1 MTDLLLVLSKDPYT
15 TEIPGLVLDI
25 GLNARANNGSSKTL
39 TIVSINGPYRDE
51 AAYTLVRLA
60 HAAKEKG
67 INVNFFNYLD
77 GTIIGHRDQGPKEF
91 PVVEQLFG
99 TVLKKGLKNP
109 KTDAIACIK
118 CTDARGVTKQQ
129 TEGVVI
135 GGLYD
140 LGEWTAES
148 DKTILLG

>member
-1 MTDLLLVLSKDPYT
+1 MTGKQLKQ
-15 TEIPGLVLDI
+15 
-25 GLNARANNGSSKTL
+25 L

-51 AAYTLVRLA
+51 GVFTMMRLA

-67 INVNFFNYLD
+67 ITVNFFNYLD
-77 GTIIGHRDQGPKEF
+77 ATVIAHRDQAPKEF
-91 PVVEQLFG
+91 PPIETIFG
-99 TVLKKGLKNP
+99 TIVKKGIKQP
-109 KTDAIACIK
+109 KADAIACIK

-129 TEGVVI
+129 TEGVII

-148 DKTILLG
+148 DKTILIG

>member
-1 MTDLLLVLSKDPYT
+1 MVLGDNMTEKQ
-15 TEIPGLVLDI
+15 
-25 GLNARANNGSSKTL
+25 L

-51 AAYTLVRLA
+51 AVFTMIRLA

-67 INVNFFNYLD
+67 ITVNFFNYLD
-77 GTIIGHRDQGPKEF
+77 ATVIAHRDQAPKEF
-91 PVVEQLFG
+91 PPIETIFG
-99 TVLKKGLKNP
+99 TIVKKGIKKP
-109 KTDAIACIK
+109 KADAIACIK

-129 TEGVVI
+129 TEGVII

-148 DKTILLG
+148 DKTILIG

>member
-1 MTDLLLVLSKDPYT
+1 MVLGDNMTGKQ
-15 TEIPGLVLDI
+15 
-25 GLNARANNGSSKTL
+25 L

-51 AAYTLVRLA
+51 GVFTMIRLA

-67 INVNFFNYLD
+67 ITVNFFNYLD
-77 GTIIGHRDQGPKEF
+77 ATVIAHRDQAPKEF
-91 PVVEQLFG
+91 PPIETIFG
-99 TVLKKGLKNP
+99 TIVKKGLKNP
-109 KTDAIACIK
+109 KADAIACIK

-129 TEGVVI
+129 TEGVII

>member
-1 MTDLLLVLSKDPYT
+1 MVLGDNMTEKQH
-15 TEIPGLVLDI
+15 
-25 GLNARANNGSSKTL
+25 KQL

-51 AAYTLVRLA
+51 GVFTMMRLA

-67 INVNFFNYLD
+67 ITVNFFNYLD
-77 GTIIGHRDQGPKEF
+77 ATVIAHRDQAPKEF
-91 PVVEQLFG
+91 PPIETIFG
-99 TVLKKGLKNP
+99 TIVKKGIKQP
-109 KTDAIACIK
+109 KADAIACIK

-129 TEGVVI
+129 TEGVII

-148 DKTILLG
+148 DKTILIG

>member
-1 MTDLLLVLSKDPYT
+1 MVLGVNMTGKQ
-15 TEIPGLVLDI
+15 
-25 GLNARANNGSSKTL
+25 L

-51 AAYTLVRLA
+51 AVFTMIRLA

-67 INVNFFNYLD
+67 ITVNFFNYLD
-77 GTIIGHRDQGPKEF
+77 ATIIAHRDQAPKEF
-91 PVVEQLFG
+91 PPVETIFG
-99 TVLKKGLKNP
+99 TIVKKGIKKP
-109 KTDAIACIK
+109 KADAIACIK

-129 TEGVVI
+129 TEGVII

-148 DKTILLG
+148 DKTILIG

>member
-1 MTDLLLVLSKDPYT
+1 MVENKNK
-15 TEIPGLVLDI
+15 G
-25 GLNARANNGSSKTL
+25 KTL

-51 AAYTLVRLA
+51 AVYTLVRLA

-67 INVNFFNYLD
+67 VNVNFFNYLD
-77 GTIIGHRDQGPKEF
+77 GTIIAHNSQGPKEF
-91 PVVEQLFG
+91 PIVEQLFG
-99 TVLKKGLKNP
+99 TVLKKGLKKP
-109 KTDAIACIK
+109 KADAIACIK

-129 TEGVVI
+129 TEGVII

>member
-1 MTDLLLVLSKDPYT
+1 MVLGDNMTGKQLKQ
-15 TEIPGLVLDI
+15 
-25 GLNARANNGSSKTL
+25 L

-51 AAYTLVRLA
+51 GVFTMMRLA

-67 INVNFFNYLD
+67 ITLNFFNYLD
-77 GTIIGHRDQGPKEF
+77 ATVIAHRDQAPKEF
-91 PVVEQLFG
+91 PPIETIFG
-99 TVLKKGLKNP
+99 TIVKKGIKQP

-129 TEGVVI
+129 TEGVII

-140 LGEWTAES
+140 LGEWTGES
-148 DKTILLG
+148 DKTILIG

>member
-1 MTDLLLVLSKDPYT
+1 MTGKQ
-15 TEIPGLVLDI
+15 
-25 GLNARANNGSSKTL
+25 L

-51 AAYTLVRLA
+51 GVFTMIRLA

-67 INVNFFNYLD
+67 ITVNFFNYLD
-77 GTIIGHRDQGPKEF
+77 ATIIAHRDQAPKEF
-91 PVVEQLFG
+91 PPVETIFG
-99 TVLKKGLKNP
+99 IMVKKGIKQP
-109 KTDAIACIK
+109 KADAIACIK

-129 TEGVVI
+129 TEGVLI

-148 DKTILLG
+148 DKTILIG

>member
-1 MTDLLLVLSKDPYT
+1 MVLGDNMTGKQ
-15 TEIPGLVLDI
+15 
-25 GLNARANNGSSKTL
+25 L

-51 AAYTLVRLA
+51 GVFTMMRLA

-67 INVNFFNYLD
+67 ITVNFFNYLD
-77 GTIIGHRDQGPKEF
+77 ATVIAHRDQAPKEF
-91 PVVEQLFG
+91 PPIETIFG
-99 TVLKKGLKNP
+99 TIVKKGIKKP
-109 KTDAIACIK
+109 KADAIACIK

-129 TEGVVI
+129 TEGVII

>member
-1 MTDLLLVLSKDPYT
+1 MVLGDNMTGKQ
-15 TEIPGLVLDI
+15 
-25 GLNARANNGSSKTL
+25 L

-51 AAYTLVRLA
+51 SVFTMMRLA

-67 INVNFFNYLD
+67 ITVNFFNYLD
-77 GTIIGHRDQGPKEF
+77 ATVITHRDQAPKEF
-91 PVVEQLFG
+91 PPIETIFG
-99 TVLKKGLKNP
+99 TIVKKGIKKP
-109 KTDAIACIK
+109 KADAIACIK

-129 TEGVVI
+129 TEGVII
-135 GGLYD
+135 GGLYE

>member
-1 MTDLLLVLSKDPYT
+1 MTGKQ
-15 TEIPGLVLDI
+15 
-25 GLNARANNGSSKTL
+25 L

-51 AAYTLVRLA
+51 GVFTMMRLA

-67 INVNFFNYLD
+67 ITVNFFNYLD
-77 GTIIGHRDQGPKEF
+77 ATVIAHRDQAPKEF
-91 PVVEQLFG
+91 PTIETIFG
-99 TVLKKGLKNP
+99 NIVKKGIKKP
-109 KTDAIACIK
+109 KADAIACIK

-129 TEGVVI
+129 TEGVII

-148 DKTILLG
+148 DKTILIG

>member
-1 MTDLLLVLSKDPYT
+1 MVLGDNMTGKQ
-15 TEIPGLVLDI
+15 
-25 GLNARANNGSSKTL
+25 L

-51 AAYTLVRLA
+51 GVFTMIRLA

-67 INVNFFNYLD
+67 ITVNFFNYLD
-77 GTIIGHRDQGPKEF
+77 ATVIAHRDQAPKEF
-91 PVVEQLFG
+91 PPVETIFG
-99 TVLKKGLKNP
+99 TIVKKGIKKP
-109 KTDAIACIK
+109 KADAIACIK

-129 TEGVVI
+129 TEGVMI

>member
-1 MTDLLLVLSKDPYT
+1 MTGKQ
-15 TEIPGLVLDI
+15 
-25 GLNARANNGSSKTL
+25 L

-51 AAYTLVRLA
+51 GVFTMIRLA

-67 INVNFFNYLD
+67 ITVNFFNYLD
-77 GTIIGHRDQGPKEF
+77 ATIIAHRDQAPKEF
-91 PVVEQLFG
+91 PPVETIFG
-99 TVLKKGLKNP
+99 IMVKKGIKQP
-109 KTDAIACIK
+109 KADAIACIK

-129 TEGVVI
+129 TEGVMI

-148 DKTILLG
+148 DKTILIG

>member
-1 MTDLLLVLSKDPYT
+1 M
-15 TEIPGLVLDI
+15 
-25 GLNARANNGSSKTL
+25 
-39 TIVSINGPYRDE
+39 
-51 AAYTLVRLA
+51 
-60 HAAKEKG
+60 
-67 INVNFFNYLD
+67 
-77 GTIIGHRDQGPKEF
+77 
-91 PVVEQLFG
+91 EQLFG

-129 TEGVVI
+129 TEGVFI